1 MDDSRKQHLS
11 DTIGLCT
18 YELTD
23 AVAGYTIHKTQN
35 SDQNG
40 FSIESKKGKGGGSRG
55 FPPLTK

>member
-40 FSIESKKGKGGGSRG
+40 FSIESKKGKGGGPGGSH
-55 FPPLTK
+55 P